1 MTWRSTKQFVVY
13 ALAIFAAALALRA
26 DALRVRE
33 STPNQSQNRVM
44 VDAPT
49 DSSAKTVTFNRDIA
63 PIIFRNCTPCH
74 RAGEAGPFPLLTYE
88 DAQSHARQIVAQT
101 ARRYMP
107 PWLPEPSD
115 FAFADE
121 MRLTD
126 EQIAM
131 FRAWYEAG
139 EPRGDAKDL
148 PPLPKFTAGWQL
160 GKPDLILEATKP
172 FALPAGGTD
181 MYWNFVYR
189 SPVPETRWVQAVEI
203 RPGNKRQ
210 VHHANLL
217 VDRSESGRREEAA
230 PGDGFAGMELQIESE
245 QFDPDGHFLF
255 WKPGTLAKPEP
266 GTMALRLDA
275 GNDLVLNTHLQPSG
289 KAELIQPSVGLY
301 FTKQAATEFPVLLQ
315 LEGDEQLDIPAGEKQ
330 FVVNDEFTL
339 PIDVKL
345 LGIYPHAHYLGK
357 DLLAVA
363 RFSNGA
369 EKTLI
374 HIPRWD
380 LNWQAVYRYAAP
392 VDLPG
397 GTKIVMRYVYDNSA
411 DNLANPN
418 TPPQRVRAGNRAS
431 DEMAHLW
438 LQVLPANPGTG
449 DKQAGADSRIKLEEA
464 IARHHIENNPEDFA
478 AHYNLGAILQLRGE
492 TQNAIAEFAD
502 AQRLRQG
509 DATVENAL
517 GGALLA
523 AGQVRD
529 AVTHL
534 SAAVAAR
541 PEYFDA
547 RYNLGL
553 ALARLEDFAGAE
565 EQFGAAVKINPN
577 DANAEANLGSAF
589 AAAGDLPSAKTHLE
603 RALAL
608 NPQNALA
615 KENLAVVLQDLPH

>member
-1 MTWRSTKQFVVY
+1 MTWRSTKQAAVY
-13 ALAIFAAALALRA
+13 ALAILAAALALRA
-26 DALRVRE
+26 DARRFGQAIPGQ
-33 STPNQSQNRVM
+33 SPNPGGTGVPANSRG
-44 VDAPT
+44 P
-49 DSSAKTVTFNRDIA
+49 TVTFNRDIA
-63 PIIFRNCTPCH
+63 PLIFRHCTPCH
-74 RAGEAGPFPLLTYE
+74 RAGEAGPFPLLTY
-88 DAQSHARQIVAQT
+88 DDVQSHARQIVAQT

-107 PWLPEPSD
+107 PWLPEPGD

-121 MRLTD
+121 LRLTD
-126 EQIAM
+126 AQIAM

-148 PPLPKFTAGWQL
+148 PALPKFTAGWQL
-160 GKPDLILEATKP
+160 GKPDVILEAAKP

-189 SPVPETRWVQAVEI
+189 SPVSETRWVQAVEI

-217 VDRSESGRREEAA
+217 VDRAESARREEAA
-230 PGDGFAGMELQIESE
+230 PGAGFAGMELQIESE

-255 WKPGTLAKPEP
+255 WKPGTLAQREP
-266 GTMALRLDA
+266 STMALRLDA

-289 KAELIQPSVGLY
+289 KAESIQPSVGLY

-315 LEGDEQLDIPAGEKQ
+315 LEGDKQLDIPAGEKQ

-339 PIDVKL
+339 PSDVKL
-345 LGIYPHAHYLGK
+345 LAIYPHAHYLGK
-357 DLLAVA
+357 DLLAAA
-363 RFSNGA
+363 RLPGGA

-438 LQVLPANPGTG
+438 LQVLPVTAAGTSNPPP
-449 DKQAGADSRIKLEEA
+449 GADPRVKLGEA
-464 IARHHIENNPEDFA
+464 MARHHLANNPDDFA

-492 TQNAIAEFAD
+492 TQNAVAEFAE

-523 AGQVRD
+523 TGQIRE
-529 AVTHL
+529 AVAHL

-553 ALARLEDFAGAE
+553 ALARLQDFAGAE
-565 EQFGAAVKINPN
+565 EQFGAAVKINPQ

-589 AAAGDLPSAKTHLE
+589 AAAGDLPSAKVHLA

-608 NPQNALA
+608 NPQNTLA
-615 KENLAVVLQDLPH
+615 RENLEQLPH

>member
-1 MTWRSTKQFVVY
+1 MTWRSTKQLVIY
-13 ALAIFAAALALRA
+13 GLAIFATAVALRA
-26 DALRVRE
+26 DALRSRK
-33 STPNQSQNRVM
+33 STLNQSQHPAAT
-44 VDAPT
+44 DAFAN
-49 DSSAKTVTFNRDIA
+49 SSAKTVTFNRDIA
-63 PIIFRNCTPCH
+63 PIIFKNCTPCH
-74 RAGEAGPFPLLTYE
+74 RPGEAGPFPLLTYE
-88 DAQSHARQIVAQT
+88 DAQSHARQMVVQT

-107 PWLPEPSD
+107 PWLPAPSD

-126 EQIAM
+126 EQIGTI
-131 FRAWYEAG
+131 RAWYEAG

-160 GKPDLILEATKP
+160 GKPDVVLDAAKP

-189 SPVPETRWVQAVEI
+189 SPVSETRWVQAVEI
-203 RPGNKRQ
+203 RPGNKKQ

-217 VDRSESGRREEAA
+217 VDRSESGRRQEAA

-255 WKPGTLAKPEP
+255 WKPGALAKPEP
-266 GTMALRLDA
+266 SGMALRLDA

-315 LEGDEQLDIPAGEKQ
+315 LEGDKQLDIPAGEKN
-330 FVVNDEFTL
+330 FVVNDEFSL

-345 LGIYPHAHYLGK
+345 LAIYPHAHYLGK
-357 DLLAVA
+357 DLLALA
-363 RFSNGA
+363 RLPNGT

-374 HIPRWD
+374 HIPHWD
-380 LNWQAVYRYAAP
+380 LNWQAVYRYTTP
-392 VDLPG
+392 VELPG
-397 GTKIVMRYVYDNSA
+397 GTKIVMRYVYDNSL

-438 LQVLPANPGTG
+438 LQVLPVNTGTG
-449 DKQAGADSRIKLEEA
+449 GEQAGAGQRMKLGEA
-464 IARHHIENNPEDFA
+464 IARHHIENNPDDFA

-492 TQNAIAEFAD
+492 TQNAVAEFVV

-523 AGQVRD
+523 AGQIRE
-529 AVTHL
+529 AVAHL
-534 SAAVAAR
+534 STAVAAR
-541 PEYFDA
+541 PKYFDA

-603 RALAL
+603 RALTL

-615 KENLAVVLQDLPH
+615 KENLEQVLEQLPH